1 MSRPLVINWRAGD
14 TEESLIDRYKSEKDT
29 SLRTRLHALALLRQ
43 GFGVAEVIRVLRVSE
58 RTVRRWISWY
68 RKGGM
73 AEILAHRQGAG
84 GGRPC
89 LLDASQQGT
98 LWAKVASG
106 FFLTAGEI
114 REWIAERFSVAY
126 ARQSVYGLLKRL
138 GCVSKVPRPRHENA
152 SVEAQKHWK
161 AQGLRDAL
169 IESGMSSGNALF
181 FSDEARLG
189 LHGSNRRVWGV
200 RSIKV
205 VQLVQIRKQW
215 RYLFAAVNPITGEL
229 HWTWIDSMSKEN
241 TIEALSEIRER
252 SDLRTLVWDGAG
264 SHRSKE
270 VRRVEGISSI
280 VQPPY
285 SPELNPVERI
295 FQEVRRWTDGRVYES
310 IEEKMSAA
318 DVFMRG
324 LASDPR
330 RVKSLC
336 GWRWIREAARDLP
349 A

>member
-1 MSRPLVINWRAGD
+1 MSRILKVNWRVGD
-14 TEESLIDRYKSEKDT
+14 CEETLVQLYKEEKDFRV
-29 SLRTRLHALALLRQ
+29 RTRLHALALLRQ
-43 GFGVAEVIRVLRVSE
+43 GRSIADVVSILDVSD

-68 RKGGM
+68 RKGGIT
-73 AEILAHRQGAG
+73 EIRAHRQGVG

-89 LLDASQQGT
+89 LLDARQEGT

-114 REWIAERFSVAY
+114 REWLAKCFSVAY

-138 GCVSKVPRPRHENA
+138 GCVTKVPRPRHEKA
-152 SVEAQKHWK
+152 DVEAQKHWK

-169 IESGMSSGNALF
+169 IESGMSSGDTLF
-181 FSDEARLG
+181 FSDEARVG

-205 VQLVQIRKQW
+205 VQLVQIRRQW

-241 TIEALSEIRER
+241 TVEALSEIRER

-264 SHRSKE
+264 SHRSKD
-270 VRRVEGISSI
+270 VRSVEGIDSI

-285 SPELNPVERI
+285 SPELNPTERI

-318 DVFMRG
+318 DDFMRG

-336 GWRWIREAARDLP
+336 GWKWITEAARGLP
-349 A
+349 T

>member
-1 MSRPLVINWRAGD
+1 MSRSLVINWREGD
-14 TEESLIDRYKSEKDT
+14 TEERLIDRYKSEKDT

-43 GFGVAEVIRVLRVSE
+43 GFGVAEVIRILRVSE

-73 AEILAHRQGAG
+73 EEMLAHRQGVG

-89 LLDASQQGT
+89 LLNARQQGT
-98 LWAKVASG
+98 LWEKVASG
-106 FFLTAGEI
+106 FFLTAREI
-114 REWIAERFSVAY
+114 HEWIAERFSVTY

-138 GCVSKVPRPRHENA
+138 GCVPKVPRPRHEKA

-161 AQGLRDAL
+161 ARGLRDAL
-169 IESGMSSGNALF
+169 IESGMSSGDTLF
-181 FSDEARLG
+181 FSDEARVG
-189 LHGSNRRVWGV
+189 LHGSSRRVWGV

-205 VQLVQIRKQW
+205 VQLVQIRRQW
-215 RYLFAAVNPITGEL
+215 RYLFATVNPITGDL
-229 HWTWIDSMSKEN
+229 CWTWIDSMSKEN
-241 TIEALSEIRER
+241 TVEALSEIRER

-270 VRRVEGISSI
+270 VRGIEDINSI

-295 FQEVRRWTDGRVYES
+295 FQEVRRHTDGRVYES

-318 DVFMRG
+318 DDFMRG

-336 GWRWIREAARDLP
+336 GWKWIVEAARDLP
-349 A
+349 T